1 MLESLPTKN
10 FTRHLRIYLHNLVR
24 PENGE
29 NHITE
34 LTPCKIFK
42 SQISKKQKAVKTL
55 GKLQLMFSLCKI

>member
-42 SQISKKQKAVKTL
+42 SQISKKQKAVKT
-55 GKLQLMFSLCKI
+55 